1 MPQPPNTH
9 DPHSVRGPHGLQNLP
24 QVELEI
30 VRGAAR
36 ARKRRVTGPAF
47 LIGRALD
54 SDLVLGDPQFPE
66 AHCYILIDPRGVT
79 IRHMGD
85 GPRLLV
91 NDEEVSTQA
100 LCDGDTIGTGPYEF
114 LVCISPPPYHGRPF
128 GDSDQAEV
136 DVDVAGELEASD
148 GEEASGGMAMSIAF
162 PRSPDANVS
171 LTGEQLAG
179 SLKLPHWLRPPLP
192 SPAVGDATCAPPQH
206 FRNHAGAVAPA
217 ANVLLRNTPKQAV

>member
-36 ARKRRVTGPAF
+36 ERKRRVTGPAF
-47 LIGRALD
+47 LIGRAHD

-66 AHCYILIDPRGVT
+66 AHSYILIDPQGVT

-91 NDEEVSTQA
+91 NDEEVSTRA

-114 LVCISPPPYHGRPF
+114 LVRISPPPYRGRPF
-128 GDSDQAEV
+128 GEPHGA
-136 DVDVAGELEASD
+136 DVAGELKTSD
-148 GEEASGGMAMSIAF
+148 GDETSDGMAMSIAF
-162 PRSPDANVS
+162 GKSPTADAS
-171 LTGEQLAG
+171 SSSEQRAG
-179 SLKLPHWLRPPLP
+179 SLRLPHWLRPPLP
-192 SPAVGDATCAPPQH
+192 CPAVGDATYASPQCFHLGAAAPTPTQ
-206 FRNHAGAVAPA
+206 GG
-217 ANVLLRNTPKQAV
+217 LLRYVPKQAV